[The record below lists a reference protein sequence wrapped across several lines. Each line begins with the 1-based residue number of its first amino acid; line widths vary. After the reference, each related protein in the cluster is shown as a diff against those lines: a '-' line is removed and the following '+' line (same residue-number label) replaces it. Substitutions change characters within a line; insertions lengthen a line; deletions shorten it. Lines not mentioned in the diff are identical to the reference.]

1 MYCKQRNTKVMNYV
15 KSKIVMLPTEDKAT
29 INSIAIAGIKK
40 ELIILDTQNSVFN
53 CNRDDFNWKPQ
64 HLYFTTDEEIL
75 KGDWYYSPEYSV
87 LQCQVDIPNI
97 DYKKE
102 GCRKIVSS
110 TDKSLGLPTIAV
122 EFLESYCKQYNEGKP
137 IIETNI
143 EIIHPNPHFIQID
156 KIAPETCEVF
166 SPEGFSLGYVNQY
179 EFNDL
184 CIQIMKAKAEGY
196 YIIENGKKI
205 DISNRGRISSHET
218 FTLFTNQL
226 RELVGF

>member
-29 INSIAIAGIKK
+29 INSIAIAGIKN
-40 ELIILDTQNSVFN
+40 ELIILENQINVHY

-75 KGDWYYSPEYSV
+75 KGDWYYSPEYCV

-102 GCRKIVSS
+102 GCRKFVSS

-122 EFLESYCKQYNEGKP
+122 EFIESYCKQYNEGNP

-143 EIIHPNPHFIQID
+143 EIIHPNPHFIQIN
-156 KIAPETCEVF
+156 KIVPETCEVF
-166 SPEGFSLGYVNQY
+166 SPEGFSLGYVNRY

-184 CIQIMKAKAEGY
+184 CIQIKNAKAEGY
-196 YIIENGKKI
+196 YIFENGEKVF
-205 DISNRGRISSHET
+205 ISSDGKVNMYHT
-218 FTLFTNQL
+218 FKLLYEQMKTIYF
-226 RELVGF
+226 